1 MLCLAFSEIQSRDF
15 LAALPI
21 PGLRSGSN
29 AKAFF
34 NPHLSGVI
42 ISATPIGA
50 VLYYPRRASRQVL
63 GFGLT
68 IHGCPRKLIPAY
80 PMCPGCLQQVQANAW
95 TSIAGTETAKIPAGM
110 TDIITPGEAT
120 IRIAKHEW
128 WSETRGFAKP
138 MPKPRGGHVDT
149 IWKFNRGVVRKD
161 SGWTR

>member
-80 PMCPGCLQQVQANAW
+80 PMCPGCLLSELCFAIPDDLHGKFADMIWLILAQASRLCPDRSRRTLEPALQVQ
-95 TSIAGTETAKIPAGM
+95 G
-110 TDIITPGEAT
+110 
-120 IRIAKHEW
+120 R
-128 WSETRGFAKP
+128 
-138 MPKPRGGHVDT
+138 
-149 IWKFNRGVVRKD
+149 RK
-161 SGWTR
+161 SRQGWPIL